1 MNNLYYWTL
10 ILTYILLLFA
20 VIFSILKYKI
30 VSKIEKWYI
39 HYILFLLFI
48 ESSNYIL
55 TEFLNFENTSFLYKI
70 YIAGEFLI
78 ITTLFIKKM
87 NLNKYLILISTCIGL
102 YFLFADTIFS
112 NYHYNNDYSKTISN
126 ILLICLIGYSLIGEI
141 KHIKSKNTFQLIDK
155 MYFLYFAVSIFIFI
169 FQHQLLEFPINYF
182 NVFWI
187 INNLMVCIIYSLFIK
202 TFLSFKK

>member
-78 ITTLFIKKM
+78 ITTLFIKK
-87 NLNKYLILISTCIGL
+87 
-102 YFLFADTIFS
+102 
-112 NYHYNNDYSKTISN
+112 
-126 ILLICLIGYSLIGEI
+126 
-141 KHIKSKNTFQLIDK
+141 
-155 MYFLYFAVSIFIFI
+155 
-169 FQHQLLEFPINYF
+169 
-182 NVFWI
+182 
-187 INNLMVCIIYSLFIK
+187 
-202 TFLSFKK
+202 

>member
-126 ILLICLIGYSLIGEI
+126 ILLICLIGYSLIGDI
-141 KHIKSKNTFQLIDK
+141 KHIKNKNTFQLIDK

-169 FQHQLLEFPINYF
+169 FQHQLLELPINYF